1 MLVLVEIKLKEETEM
16 GKTTSQE
23 LLLDLNQRVGQLE
36 FMKEVVAKYIGTL
49 ERENLALTA
58 MLDEGQSLAMDG
70 GDPETMYRLQR
81 DLANWAGR
89 ANTLMYEQAKGYV
102 DEVTQ

>member
-1 MLVLVEIKLKEETEM
+1 M
-16 GKTTSQE
+16 GKTTSQK
-23 LLLDLNQRVGQLE
+23 LLRDLNQRVGQLE
-36 FMKEVVAKYIGTL
+36 NEKSLMAKYMGSL

-89 ANTLMYEQAKGYV
+89 ANTLMYEQAKGLCHP
-102 DEVTQ
+102 

>member
-1 MLVLVEIKLKEETEM
+1 MYDIYK
-16 GKTTSQE
+16 E
-23 LLLDLNQRVGQLE
+23 LLERVGRLE
-36 FMKEVVAKYIGTL
+36 LTKEAMVKYIGIL

-58 MLDEGQSLAMDG
+58 MLDEGQSLAMDA

-89 ANTLMYEQAKGYV
+89 ANTLMFKQAK
-102 DEVTQ
+102 

>member
-1 MLVLVEIKLKEETEM
+1 MYDIYK
-16 GKTTSQE
+16 E
-23 LLLDLNQRVGQLE
+23 LLERVGRLE
-36 FMKEVVAKYIGTL
+36 LTKEAMTKYIGIL

-58 MLDEGQSLAMDG
+58 MLDEGQSLAMDA